1 MRVPSALSSIILLL
15 LQICLKCSVRMN
27 FCALAFDDDILI
39 DVLEEQGVAVPRP
52 NSDLDENQHVASS
65 KYVSLL

>member
-1 MRVPSALSSIILLL
+1 
-15 LQICLKCSVRMN
+15 MN